1 VATVAG
7 DVERAQSLAAGVERP
22 RARRVAQRTLD
33 VLVVGVGIVVL
44 SPLMLVLAVLVRAT
58 SPGPALFRQ
67 TRLGQYGRRF
77 RILKFRTMTLGCSD
91 ELHRRYVTRLLG
103 DGELSAEGDGIYKLG
118 ADPRVTRLGRVLRRT
133 SLDELPQLFNVLGG
147 DMSLVGPRP
156 MLPWEF
162 ELLAPEH
169 HVRFAVPA
177 GLTGL
182 WQAGGRSALT
192 MAQALDLDV
201 QYVRTG
207 GLWLDLRIMVRTVG
221 VLLLPQG
228 RAR

>member
-1 VATVAG
+1 MVD
-7 DVERAQSLAAGVERP
+7 DVGRARPVAAGSERP
-22 RARRVAQRTLD
+22 RARRVAQRSLD
-33 VLVVGVGIVVL
+33 VLVAGTAALVL
-44 SPLMLVLAVLVRAT
+44 SPLMLVIAVLVRLT

-91 ELHRRYVTRLLG
+91 ELHRRYVTRLLA
-103 DGELSAEGDGIYKLG
+103 DGELSVEGDGIYKLG
-118 ADPRVTRLGRVLRRT
+118 GDPRVTPLGRVLRRT
-133 SLDELPQLFNVLGG
+133 SLDELPQLFNIIVG

-162 ELLAPEH
+162 ELLRPDH

-182 WQAGGRSALT
+182 WQTGGRNALT
-192 MAQALDLDV
+192 MHQALDLDV
-201 QYVRTG
+201 QYVNTG
-207 GLWLDLRIMVRTVG
+207 GVLLDLRILLRTVG
-221 VLLLPQG
+221 VLLVPQG

>member
-1 VATVAG
+1 
-7 DVERAQSLAAGVERP
+7 
-22 RARRVAQRTLD
+22 VAQRTLD
-33 VLVVGVGIVVL
+33 LLVACAGVVVL
-44 SPLMLVLAVLVRAT
+44 SPLLLVIAVLVRVT

-91 ELHRRYVTRLLG
+91 ELHRRYVTALLAA
-103 DGELSAEGDGIYKLG
+103 GELSAEGDGIHKLG
-118 ADPRVTRLGRVLRRT
+118 GDPRVTRLGRMLRRT
-133 SLDELPQLFNVLGG
+133 SLDELPQLFNILVG

-162 ELLAPEH
+162 ELLRPDH

-192 MAQALDLDV
+192 MTQALELDV

-207 GLWLDLRIMVRTVG
+207 GLLLDLRILVRTVG
-221 VLLLPQG
+221 VFLVPQG

>member
-1 VATVAG
+1 MSG
-7 DVERAQSLAAGVERP
+7 DVDGAGPPAGAPERP
-22 RARRVAQRTLD
+22 RTRRVAQRTLD
-33 VLVVGVGIVVL
+33 VVDVGLGIVVL

-67 TRLGQYGRRF
+67 TRLGQFGRRF

-91 ELHRRYVTRLLG
+91 ELHRRYVTRLLC

-118 ADPRVTRLGRVLRRT
+118 GDPRVTRLGRVLRRT
-133 SLDELPQLFNVLGG
+133 SLDELPQLFNVLRG

-162 ELLAPEH
+162 ELLRPVH
-169 HVRFAVPA
+169 HSRFAVPA

-182 WQAGGRSALT
+182 WQVGGRNALT

-201 QYVRTG
+201 EYVRTG
-207 GLWLDLRIMVRTVG
+207 GLLLDLRILARTVG

>member
-1 VATVAG
+1 VAA
-7 DVERAQSLAAGVERP
+7 DVGRTRTLAAGVERP
-22 RARRVAQRTLD
+22 RARRVAQRCLD
-33 VLVVGVGIVVL
+33 VLVAGTAIVVL
-44 SPLMLVLAVLVRAT
+44 SPILLVIAVLVRAT

-91 ELHRRYVTRLLG
+91 ELHRRYVTKLLA

-118 ADPRVTRLGRVLRRT
+118 GDPRVTRLGGVLRRT
-133 SLDELPQLFNVLGG
+133 SLDELPQLFNILVGE
-147 DMSLVGPRP
+147 MSLVGPRP

-162 ELLAPEH
+162 ELLRPED

-182 WQAGGRSALT
+182 WQTEGRSALT
-192 MAQALDLDV
+192 MRQALDLDV
-201 QYVRTG
+201 QYVRHG
-207 GLWLDLRIMVRTVG
+207 GLLLDLRILLRTVG
-221 VLLLPQG
+221 VLLVPQG

>member
-1 VATVAG
+1 VVD
-7 DVERAQSLAAGVERP
+7 DVGRARPVTAGVERP
-22 RARRVAQRTLD
+22 RARRVAQRCLD
-33 VLVVGVGIVVL
+33 VAVAGTAALVL
-44 SPLMLVLAVLVRAT
+44 SPLMLVIAVLVRAT

-91 ELHRRYVTRLLG
+91 ELHRRYVTRLLA

-118 ADPRVTRLGRVLRRT
+118 GDPRVTPLGRVLRRT
-133 SLDELPQLFNVLGG
+133 SLDELPQLFNILVG

-162 ELLAPEH
+162 ELLRPDH

-182 WQAGGRSALT
+182 WQTGGRSALT
-192 MAQALDLDV
+192 MHQALDLDV

-207 GLWLDLRIMVRTVG
+207 GLLLDLRILLRTVG
-221 VLLLPQG
+221 VFLVPQG

>member
-1 VATVAG
+1 MVD
-7 DVERAQSLAAGVERP
+7 DVGRARPLAAGTERP

-33 VLVVGVGIVVL
+33 VVVAGLAAIVL
-44 SPLMLVLAVLVRAT
+44 SPLMLVVAVLVRAT

-91 ELHRRYVTRLLG
+91 ELHRRYVTTLLA

-118 ADPRVTRLGRVLRRT
+118 GDPRVTPLGRVLRRT
-133 SLDELPQLFNVLGG
+133 SLDELPQLFNILVG

-162 ELLAPEH
+162 ELLRPHH
-169 HVRFAVPA
+169 HVRFSVPA

-182 WQAGGRSALT
+182 WQTGGRSALT
-192 MAQALDLDV
+192 MAQALELDV

-207 GLWLDLRIMVRTVG
+207 GLLLDLRILVRTVG
-221 VLLLPQG
+221 VFLVPQG